1 MTRLM
6 ISAMASVALLAAATS
21 MLQSRSFPTNGAVGT
36 AGMPTVQ
43 ELQSAA
49 GVEKLPVQEFED
61 RSLVYP
67 RETRH

>member
-6 ISAMASVALLAAATS
+6 ISAIASVALLAAATG
-21 MLQSRSFPTNGAVGT
+21 MLRSHSFPTNAVRT

-67 RETRH
+67 RETKH

>member
-1 MTRLM
+1 
-6 ISAMASVALLAAATS
+6 
-21 MLQSRSFPTNGAVGT
+21 
-36 AGMPTVQ
+36 MPTVQ

-67 RETRH
+67 RETSTNRRPLAA